1 MYYLRE
7 HFTTKILEDKKSKYK
22 LEDAIQSAS
31 NKIIFYAE
39 QGIGDEIFFASLIN
53 SFTKE
58 YENEVA
64 ICCSNR
70 LKNIFKLSFPNNL
83 IIDENDLKN
92 KKNVNSFEIQ
102 LPIGSLLENFKPKK
116 MPKEFWKTIFVF
128 K

>member
-1 MYYLRE
+1 MLFKETLYN
-7 HFTTKILEDKKSKYK
+7 KNSEDKKSKYK
-22 LEDAIQSAS
+22 LEDAIQSES

-64 ICCSNR
+64 IYCSNR
-70 LKNIFKLSFPNNL
+70 LKNIFKLSFPNIL

-92 KKNVNSFEIQ
+92 KKR
-102 LPIGSLLENFKPKK
+102 K
-116 MPKEFWKTIFVF
+116 
-128 K
+128 